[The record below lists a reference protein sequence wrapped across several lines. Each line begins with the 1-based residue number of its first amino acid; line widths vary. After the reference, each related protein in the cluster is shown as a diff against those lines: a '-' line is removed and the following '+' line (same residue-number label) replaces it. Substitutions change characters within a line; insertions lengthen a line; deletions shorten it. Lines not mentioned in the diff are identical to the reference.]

1 MTRVLTGI
9 QPSGALHLGNYFGAI
24 KQMKDLQDSSDLFI
38 FIANYH
44 ALTSLKDGKALKENT
59 IDCAINFLSLGIDP
73 TKTTFYAQSDVKEV
87 LELYWI
93 LSGYTPMGL
102 LERAHSYKDKVAK
115 GITANHS
122 LFSYPVLMAA
132 DILLYDAKVVPVGK
146 DQIQH
151 VEMTRDI
158 AIKFNNNFGDILTI
172 PEFKVAEDVATVP
185 GLDGSKMSKSY
196 GNTIDIFCTDK
207 QLKKTVGKVV
217 TDSTALEDPK
227 DWSTCNVFAL
237 AKLYLDKDG
246 QIELQK
252 RYEKGGEGYGHFKMY
267 LKELIWDYYKEARE
281 RREHYLNNTEEV
293 YDILSDGAKKAS
305 KIAKAKMEIIRDA
318 VGIYQKPRKKSN
330 KC

>member
-9 QPSGALHLGNYFGAI
+9 QPSGALHIGNYFGSI

-44 ALTSLKDGKALKENT
+44 ALTSLKDAKALKENT
-59 IDCAINFLSLGIDP
+59 IDCAISFLSLGIDP
-73 TKTTFYAQSDVKEV
+73 HKTTFYAQSDIKEV

-93 LSGYTPMGL
+93 LSSYTPMGL
-102 LERAHSYKDKVAK
+102 LERAHSYKDKVTK
-115 GITANHS
+115 GIAANHS

-158 AIKFNNNFGDILTI
+158 ANKFNNDFGDILTI
-172 PEFKVAEDVATVP
+172 PEFKVAKEVQTVP
-185 GLDGSKMSKSY
+185 GLDGAKMSKSY
-196 GNTIDIFCTDK
+196 GNTIDIFNTQK
-207 QLKKTVGKVV
+207 QLKKTISKVV

-227 DWSTCNVFAL
+227 DWTKCNVFAL
-237 AKLYLDKDG
+237 AKLYLDEAG
-246 QIELQK
+246 QEELRK
-252 RYEKGGEGYGHFKMY
+252 RYEKGGEGYGHFKVY
-267 LKELIWDYYKEARE
+267 LKELIWDYFHEARE
-281 RREHYLNNTEEV
+281 KREYYLNNTEEV

-305 KIAKAKMEIIRDA
+305 KIAKAKMQIIRDA
-318 VGIYQKPRKKSN
+318 VGIYR
-330 KC
+330 

>member
-9 QPSGALHLGNYFGAI
+9 QPSGALHIGNYFGAI

-44 ALTSLKDGKALKENT
+44 ALTSLSDGKALKNNT
-59 IDCAINFLSLGIDP
+59 LDAAINFLSLGINP
-73 TKTTFYAQSDVKEV
+73 NKATFYAQSDVKET

-102 LERAHSYKDKVAK
+102 LERAHGYKDKVAK
-115 GITANHS
+115 GIAANHS

-132 DILLYDAKVVPVGK
+132 DILLYDAQIIPVGK

-158 AIKFNNNFGDILTI
+158 AIKFNNDHGDILTL
-172 PEFKVAEDVATVP
+172 PKHKVAEDVATVP
-185 GLDGSKMSKSY
+185 GLDGAKMSKSY
-196 GNTIDIFCTDK
+196 GNTIDIFQTEK
-207 QLKKTVGKVV
+207 QLKKVVGKVV

-227 DWSTCNVFAL
+227 DFSTCNIYAL
-237 AKLYLDKDG
+237 AKLFLDTDG

-252 RYEKGGEGYGHFKMY
+252 RYAKGGEGYGHFKMY
-267 LKELIWDYYKEARE
+267 LKELIWDYFKEARE
-281 RREHYLNNTEEV
+281 KREYYLNHTNEV
-293 YDILSDGAKKAS
+293 YDILDDGASKARV
-305 KIAKAKMEIIRDA
+305 IAQEKMKIIRDA
-318 VGIYQKPRKKSN
+318 VGVYR
-330 KC
+330 

>member
-73 TKTTFYAQSDVKEV
+73 NKATFYAQSDIKEV

-115 GITANHS
+115 GIAANHS

-132 DILLYDAKVVPVGK
+132 DILLYDAQIVPVGK

-158 AIKFNNNFGDILTI
+158 AIKFNNDFGDILTV
-172 PEFKVAEDVATVP
+172 PKFKVAEEVQTVP
-185 GLDGSKMSKSY
+185 GLDGAKMSKSY
-196 GNTIDIFCTDK
+196 GNTIDIFNTEK
-207 QLKKTVGKVV
+207 QLKKIVGKVV
-217 TDSTALEDPK
+217 TDSTPMEDAK
-227 DWSTCNVFAL
+227 EWSTCNVFAL
-237 AKLYLDKDG
+237 AKLYLDEDG
-246 QIELQK
+246 QKELQK

-267 LKELIWDYYKEARE
+267 LKELIWNYYKDARE
-281 RREHYLNNTEEV
+281 KREHYLNNTEEV
-293 YDILSDGAKKAS
+293 YDILEDGAKKAS

-318 VGIYQKPRKKSN
+318 VGIYR
-330 KC
+330 